1 MANPSWML
9 VRVMLE
15 TRTHHARAD
24 EDRLVLLDRRTT
36 AGYRAALARIY
47 GFEAPYEAALAGSH
61 LPRELIAPR
70 LKAEH
75 LLADLRELGASAA
88 YIARLRRCP
97 IRPFHSDA
105 EALGWLFAVERNTLL
120 HGQLYRHAVA
130 WIPGHAHAYLGAY
143 VSPGARMRELGEL
156 LDAACLTT
164 TTPDR
169 ICASAREAFRWQ
181 HQWFDA
187 RDGNEDD
194 DDGDHALA
202 S

>member
-15 TRTHHARAD
+15 TRTYHARAD
-24 EDRLVLLDRRTT
+24 EDRLVLLDRRTV
-36 AGYRAALARIY
+36 AGYRSALARIY
-47 GFEAPYEAALAGSH
+47 GFEAPYEAALAAARVPG
-61 LPRELIAPR
+61 ELVAPR
-70 LKAEH
+70 LKVER

-88 YIARLRRCP
+88 HVARLPRCP
-97 IRPFHSDA
+97 IRPFHSVA

-120 HGQLYRHAVA
+120 HGQLHRDAAA
-130 WIPGHAHAYLGAY
+130 WIPGCTHAYLGAY
-143 VSPGARMRELGEL
+143 DSPGARMRELGEL
-156 LDAACLTT
+156 LDSACLAPA
-164 TTPDR
+164 TPDR

-187 RDGNEDD
+187 
-194 DDGDHALA
+194 GDRALA